1 MLIFDAYNI
10 NTEPTMKLRSALCL
24 ALALA
29 TLTASAQRATRKDYI
44 AKYHQL
50 AINEMQ
56 RTGIPASITLAQGIL
71 ESDCGNSYLA
81 TTANNHFGIKCHG
94 WTGEKAYHDD
104 DRNHECFRKYDT
116 PAESFV
122 DHSDFL
128 VTKSRYQSLFSLDK
142 TDYKG
147 WAYGLKSAGYAT
159 DPNYAKRL
167 IDIIEQEGLS
177 QYDKEPKA
185 EKTET
190 PAPAATPQPSTTP
203 EPRRISIRKDADFV
217 INPFNEHEVRYN
229 NGVKYV
235 EVLPGDSFES
245 IAREFHLMTSEV
257 LSYNDL
263 TSADDIRSMRF
274 VYIRSKRNRAHQ
286 DCPTHTVRKGET
298 AWQVAH
304 KYGIKLRKLR
314 KYNKLSNGTE
324 PAAGTELKLR

>member
-1 MLIFDAYNI
+1 
-10 NTEPTMKLRSALCL
+10 MKLRSILLFAIV
-24 ALALA
+24 AIAMQA
-29 TLTASAQRATRKDYI
+29 NAQRATRKDYI

-71 ESDCGNSYLA
+71 ESDCGNSDLA
-81 TTANNHFGIKCHG
+81 VGANNHFGIKCHG
-94 WTGEKAYHDD
+94 WTGETAYHDD

-116 PAESFV
+116 AAESFV

-128 VTKSRYQSLFSLDK
+128 VTKSRYQSLFALER

-147 WAYGLKSAGYAT
+147 WANGLKAAGYAT

-177 QYDKEPKA
+177 QYDQEQKSDKNEDKPTLVQLNTPIEEPSEA
-185 EKTET
+185 
-190 PAPAATPQPSTTP
+190 
-203 EPRRISIRKDADFV
+203 PRRVTIRKDAEFV
-217 INPFNEHEVRYN
+217 INPFNEHDVRYN
-229 NGVKYV
+229 NSVKYI
-235 EVLPGDSFES
+235 EVQTGDTYEA

-263 TSADDIRSMRF
+263 STAVDIRTLRF
-274 VYIRSKRNRAHQ
+274 LYIRQKRNRAHP

-298 AWQVAH
+298 AWQIAH

-314 KYNKLSNGTE
+314 KYNKL
-324 PAAGTELKLR
+324 AAGIEPTVGMELRLR